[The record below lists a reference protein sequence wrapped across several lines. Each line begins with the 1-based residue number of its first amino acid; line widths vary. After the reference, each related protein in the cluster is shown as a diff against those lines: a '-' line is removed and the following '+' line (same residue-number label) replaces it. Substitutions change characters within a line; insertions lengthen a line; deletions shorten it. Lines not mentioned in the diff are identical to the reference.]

1 MSRTEGEE
9 GGLTG
14 GERWAR
20 VRVCVNMWIG
30 VGVGCLGWD

>member
-14 GERWAR
+14 GERR
-20 VRVCVNMWIG
+20 TCVHVCVNIWG
-30 VGVGCLGWD
+30 GGCLGWD